1 VKKALV
7 YCLVLLLSPVFLRAQ
22 IANNTSL
29 VGTVLDSTGSAVNGA
44 KVTAVEQATKLQYT
58 ATTNDAGYY
67 AISFIQGG
75 NYDIT
80 VEQTGFSKVT
90 TTGIP
95 VAVNQSVR
103 TDFNLKIG
111 SATDTV
117 TVLSASTPPLSTDDA
132 SLGETFPPKQVE
144 DLPIQGHNALE
155 IAALSSNVIIGSK
168 TNYSGNPPGVDFIG
182 AGQRETQNELTLDGV
197 TIMNNLGNVAPAR
210 PSTDMISEVQMQSGN
225 YTAQYGAYLGVHINM
240 VSKGGT
246 NQYHGVVYDYI
257 KNTVFNAHNFFDC
270 TVISG
275 LCTTITK
282 KAPLNFNQWGFTLGG
297 PVIIPKLYNG
307 RNKTFFF
314 GSYEKLNQKAQSPG
328 TSTVMTSA
336 MRNGDFSALLD
347 TSATGCTPTPAGQAP
362 SSATGGICIKDP
374 ATGSKYPGNIIPA
387 SQLNTGAAQISK
399 KYEAYVPL
407 PNIAGL
413 NNNLNN
419 VYFPNNLFIAQTLE
433 RVDETIGEKVRLF
446 GRFHW
451 QDLTY
456 ANGNQVPVSGG
467 YGPANSRNYAFGYTQ
482 IITPN
487 LVNDFHFGVNQFL
500 TDSLNY
506 WYVNGLKSAGTDL
519 GIPGFNFDT
528 TDNMPG
534 IPNINVTNATGMNVG
549 NNGTN
554 WFQDDRS
561 IDAYEQISY
570 SRGKHNIIA
579 GIEFRKLDTGRI
591 ATNLSLGQFTFNGNI
606 TGDARA
612 DFALGRPFTDITP
625 STSIKGSVAEWRDGF
640 FVLDNWQATSKLT
653 LNYGLRY
660 DLPTVPYSL
669 NGFTRIMN
677 AAQTAL
683 LPVST
688 ANSAATWVPVP
699 GLKLG
704 SPTHDNWGPRFGFA
718 YRATDKTVLRGGV
731 GFYYNANQ
739 LNSFTLLT
747 SNNYPFGAN
756 FSYSASQG
764 TPANP
769 FSFTNPTPG
778 QATASPVTGTCTP
791 TCTYGSAVTYDPAN
805 KTQRSY
811 QWNLSLGQELW
822 RGAAAEAQYIGSHDL
837 DLDTSWYSNMPPQM
851 VAGVVFSQPKSVALN
866 SAPGSCGQANC
877 LVRPNQLFGSIRDL
891 RNFAWAEYNGLSL
904 ILRQRLIHGLSGQA
918 SYTWSHDL
926 DISTD
931 SNGGGVPSQQYNL
944 AADYGNSN
952 WDIRHRFVGVLTYE
966 LPSFKGKSWLVRETL
981 GGWQVNDILNLQT
994 GMPYNV
1000 SLGYNSAGL
1009 DQGTERPNWVHKPS
1023 DTCSLKNVIHGVNG
1037 FTANGKTVSCVDL
1050 SAYALPVPQQTQ
1062 VTVAGVA
1069 TTTAF
1074 NYAFGNTSRNTLHGP
1089 GFSYDNLSIFKNFQ
1103 IWETAKF
1110 QFRAEASNV
1119 FNHPSAANPNSSNG
1133 GGNPTLN
1140 AASLTS
1146 TAISPTGNAGSII
1159 DVQKIPGEL
1168 SGARALQL
1176 AAKIIF

>member
-7 YCLVLLLSPVFLRAQ
+7 CCFVLLLSPVFLRAQ

-29 VGTVLDSTGSAVNGA
+29 VGTVLDSSGSAVNGA
-44 KVTAVEQATKLQYT
+44 KVTAVEQATKVAYSG
-58 ATTNDAGYY
+58 TTNNAGYY
-67 AISFIQGG
+67 AITFIQSGT
-75 NYDIT
+75 YDVT

-90 TTGIP
+90 TVGIP
-95 VAVNQSVR
+95 VTKDLAVR
-103 TDFNLKIG
+103 TDFNLKVG
-111 SATDTV
+111 ATTDSV
-117 TVLSASTPPLSTDDA
+117 TVLSANTPPLSTDDA
-132 SLGETFPPKQVE
+132 SLGETFSTKAVE
-144 DLPIQGHNALE
+144 DLPVQGHNALE
-155 IAALSSNVIIGSK
+155 VAALASNVIIGSK

-197 TIMNNLGNVAPAR
+197 SIMNNLGNVTPAR

-225 YTAQYGAYLGVHINM
+225 YTAQYGSYLGLHVNL
-240 VSKGGT
+240 VSKAGT
-246 NQYHGVVYDYI
+246 NLYHGVVYDYI
-257 KNTVFNAHNFFDC
+257 KNTVFNAHNFFD
-270 TVISG
+270 TS
-275 LCTTITK
+275 TTK
-282 KAPLNFNQWGFTLGG
+282 KAPLNYNQWGFTLGG

-314 GSYEKLNQKAQSPG
+314 GSYEKLNQKALSAG
-328 TSTVMTSA
+328 TSTVMTAA
-336 MRNGDFSALLD
+336 MESGDFSALG
-347 TSATGCTPTPAGQAP
+347 TYNPVANTCT
-362 SSATGGICIKDP
+362 GICLKDP
-374 ATGSKYPGNIIPA
+374 ATGTFYVIPTTGPNAGKSNQIPA
-387 SQLNTGAAQISK
+387 SELNTGAAQIAK

-407 PNIAGL
+407 PNVAGI
-413 NNNLNN
+413 NNNLSQA
-419 VYFPNNLFIAQTLE
+419 YFPNNLFVAQTLE
-433 RVDETIGEKVRLF
+433 RVDENIGDHVRLF

-456 ANGNQVPVSGG
+456 ANGNQVPVAGG
-467 YGPANSRNYAFGYTQ
+467 YGPANSRNYAFGYTHV
-482 IITPN
+482 ITPR
-487 LVNDFHFGVNQFL
+487 LVNDFHIGLNQFL

-506 WYVNGLKSAGTDL
+506 WYVNGLKTAGTDL

-528 TDNMPG
+528 TQNMPG
-534 IPNINVTNATGMNVG
+534 IPNVQLTSASGMNIG

-561 IDAYEQISY
+561 IDAYDQISY
-570 SRGKHNIIA
+570 TRGKHNIQA
-579 GIEFRKLDTGRI
+579 GVEFRKLETGRI
-591 ATNLSLGQFTFNGNI
+591 ATNETLGLFTFNGTI
-606 TGDARA
+606 TGDSRA
-612 DFALGRPFTDITP
+612 DFALGRPASDLTP
-625 STSIKGSVAEWRDGF
+625 VTSIKGSVAEWRDGF
-640 FVLDNWQATSKLT
+640 FVLDNWQVMQKLT

-688 ANSAATWVPVP
+688 ANSPANWVPVP

-704 SPTHDNWGPRFGFA
+704 SPTHDNWGPRLGFA
-718 YRATDKTVLRGGV
+718 YRVLDKTVIRGGV

-764 TPANP
+764 SIANP

-778 QATASPVTGTCTP
+778 QANASPVTGTCTP

-811 QWNLSLGQELW
+811 QWNLSVGQELW
-822 RGAAAEAQYIGSHDL
+822 KGAAAEAQYIGSHSL
-837 DLDTSWYSNMPPQM
+837 DLDTSWYSNMPTQM
-851 VAGVVFSQPKSVALN
+851 VGGVVFSQPKSVALN

-891 RNFAWAEYNGLSL
+891 RNFAWAHYNGLNL
-904 ILRQRLIHGLSGQA
+904 ILRQRMFHGLSGQA

-926 DISTD
+926 DVSTD

-966 LPSFKGKSWLVRETL
+966 LPSFKTSNFLVRETL
-981 GGWQVNDILNLQT
+981 GGWQVNTILNLQT
-994 GMPYNV
+994 GMPYTV
-1000 SLGYNSAGL
+1000 ALGYNSAGL
-1009 DQGTERPNWVHKPS
+1009 DQGTQRPSWVHRPS
-1023 DTCSLKNVIHGVNG
+1023 ANCSLKNLINGVNG
-1037 FTANGKTVSCVDL
+1037 SAASGSCIDL
-1050 SAYALPVPQQTQ
+1050 SAYTLPVAPTTL
-1062 VTVAGVA
+1062 VPGSTAVAS
-1069 TTTAF
+1069 F
-1074 NYAFGNTSRNTLHGP
+1074 NYAFGNTARNVLHGP
-1089 GFSYDNLSIFKNFQ
+1089 GFSYDNLSIFKNFP
-1103 IWETAKF
+1103 IWERARF

-1133 GGNPTLN
+1133 SGNPTLN
-1140 AASLTS
+1140 AASQTG
-1146 TAISPTGNAGSII
+1146 TAISAGSAGTII
-1159 DVQKIPGEL
+1159 DVQKVPGEL
-1168 SGARALQL
+1168 SGARVLQL
-1176 AAKIIF
+1176 AGKIIF